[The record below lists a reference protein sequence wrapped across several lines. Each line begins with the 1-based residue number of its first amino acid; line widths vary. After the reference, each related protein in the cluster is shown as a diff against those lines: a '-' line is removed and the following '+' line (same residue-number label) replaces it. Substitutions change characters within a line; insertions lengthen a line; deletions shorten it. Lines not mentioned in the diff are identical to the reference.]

1 MTLYLIGL
9 GLGDQKDIT
18 LNGLDAIK
26 KCSDVYLENYTAILD
41 CSVQELETLYLK
53 KIILATRDI
62 VESKAEETILKD
74 AKTKDV
80 ALLVVGDPLSATT
93 HLDLVLRAK
102 KLEIPVR
109 IIHNSSITSAIAETG
124 LQIYKF
130 GPAASIP
137 FSDEKFKPE
146 TPYNIIKENLVR
158 GLHTLVLLDLKPLEK
173 KFMTISNA
181 LNYLVEIE
189 SKRKENVIG
198 KNTLVIGCARIGSKN
213 QLIKAAKLN
222 EILQFDFG
230 APLHCIVI
238 PGKMH
243 FMEEE
248 AIAQFF

>member
-130 GPAASIP
+130 GPTASIP

-158 GLHTLVLLDLKPLEK
+158 GLHTLILLDLKPLEK